1 MSFEK
6 PVIDVSVYQGNIDWP
21 QVVASGIYAA
31 VLRAGY
37 GREISQE
44 DKKFKQNYDGAVA
57 AGMPVGVYW
66 FSYAKDPA
74 DAVNEAK
81 ACLAVLA
88 GRELQMPLY
97 FDQEEASIPAQN
109 RTACAVAF
117 LDYIRENSEYMTG
130 YYTYAAYFPS
140 VDISTIQKACD
151 TIWLADYRANYD
163 KTIPRDMHQY
173 SSSGS
178 VPGIAGRVDMNRLF
192 RDFVSETKG
201 EFEMDL
207 SFDTYKIGPVSEG
220 DRRGLVNFAE
230 SLGIAYLHQGDYI
243 LIGPASLGDRKQ
255 VVARAEALGLGVE
268 GVALE
273 APAENGTGE
282 DKPET
287 GGHEGEGEAAQ
298 PAKSI
303 TIAGASPAQAAF
315 LKALAGLWGLEA
327 KGGE

>member
-6 PVIDVSVYQGNIDWP
+6 PVIDVSVYQGNIDWT

-31 VLRAGY
+31 ILRAGY

-57 AGMPVGVYW
+57 ANMPVGVYW

-81 ACLAVLA
+81 ACLSVLA

-97 FDQEEASIPAQN
+97 FDQEDAFIPAQN

-140 VDISTIQKACD
+140 VDIPTIQKACD
-151 TIWLADYRANYD
+151 TIWLADYRTNYNE
-163 KTIPRDMHQY
+163 TIPRDMHQY

-178 VPGIAGRVDMNRLF
+178 VPGITGMVDMNRLF

-201 EFEMDL
+201 EPDMEL
-207 SFDTYKIGPVSEG
+207 TADTYKIGPVSGG
-220 DRRGLVNFAE
+220 DRKTMTAKATE
-230 SLGIAYLHQGDYI
+230 LGIQCVDQGDYVT
-243 LIGPASLGDRKQ
+243 IGPASEGDRKQ
-255 VVARAEALGLGVE
+255 IVALATSLLLGVE
-268 GVALE
+268 PVIEKPE
-273 APAENGTGE
+273 APDVEA
-282 DKPET
+282 P
-287 GGHEGEGEAAQ
+287 GGNVLV
-298 PAKSI
+298 
-303 TIAGASPAQAAF
+303 IAGATDAQKAV
-315 LKALAGLWGLEA
+315 LEALANLWGLAVDVE
-327 KGGE
+327 